1 MASPSKALNEN
12 FAYNSML
19 ARALVQLI
27 PAHDRETVRIWF
39 NKLHVMDRSAEDM
52 KRRNEYMWFLLL
64 MLQNKRLQPPFNKSP
79 PGGELRPLNEIIS
92 PDIYEDVLMS
102 SDDQS
107 ATWLDT
113 ACNMDQTCKDVYT
126 SEDQHFPST
135 HPAEFLNNQ
144 PLPQNGI
151 ICYVAAFAL
160 TPKRDYMLRG
170 SFQRS
175 RLNEIESVL

>member
-27 PAHDRETVRIWF
+27 PAQERDTVRVWF

-64 MLQNKRLQPPFNKSP
+64 MLQNKRLQPPFNKGP
-79 PGGELRPLNEIIS
+79 PGGELRPLNEILS
-92 PDIYEDVLMS
+92 PDIYEEVLMS

-107 ATWLDT
+107 ATWLENT
-113 ACNMDQTCKDVYT
+113 CNADQTCKDAYT

-135 HPAEFLNNQ
+135 HPAQFLTNQ

-151 ICYVAAFAL
+151 ICYVAAFS
-160 TPKRDYMLRG
+160 DHD
-170 SFQRS
+170 
-175 RLNEIESVL
+175 